1 MLSMKHF
8 FNIHSIFAGQF
19 YIKNTSIML
28 KNYLIAPIV
37 YIMVSFV
44 FLSSPAK
51 SQEVKGEYLIKFVT
65 SKGDMLIKLYNE
77 TPAHRDNMIKLIK
90 EEFYKDQ
97 LFHRVIKDF
106 MVQGGDPHSTDA
118 EKGQR
123 LGSGGAGYTVPAEF
137 HKDLI
142 HKKGA
147 LAAAR
152 KGDSVNP
159 EQASSGSQFYLV
171 QGRVLTPEDIDIL
184 TQRGITSLTEESAE
198 VYMTLGGTPHL
209 DGSYTVFGEVIEG
222 LEILDA
228 IAASPCDAYDRPIED
243 VIYSITLIK

>member
-1 MLSMKHF
+1 
-8 FNIHSIFAGQF
+8 
-19 YIKNTSIML
+19 ML

-37 YIMVSFV
+37 SIMTA
-44 FLSSPAK
+44 FLILTSPLVA
-51 SQEVKGEYLIKFVT
+51 QDNEQLIKIQT
-65 SKGDMLIKLYNE
+65 NKGDMLIRLYKE

-90 EEFYKDQ
+90 EDFYKNQ

-106 MVQGGDPHSTDA
+106 MIQGGDPHSTGA

-137 HKDLI
+137 KPMLI

-152 KGDSVNP
+152 KGDAVNP

-171 QGRVLTPEDIDIL
+171 QGRVLTSEEIKIL
-184 TQRGITSLTEESAE
+184 TERGMASFTEETAQIYTT
-198 VYMTLGGTPHL
+198 VGGTPHL
-209 DGSYTVFGEVIEG
+209 DGAYTVFGEVIEG
-222 LEILDA
+222 LDVIDT
-228 IAASPCDAYDRPIED
+228 IAAIPCDAYNRPLED
-243 VIYSITLIK
+243 VIYTISLVR

>member
-1 MLSMKHF
+1 
-8 FNIHSIFAGQF
+8 
-19 YIKNTSIML
+19 ML

-37 YIMVSFV
+37 YILISFI
-44 FLSSPAK
+44 FLSAPAK
-51 SQEVKGEYLIKFVT
+51 AQEAKIEHLIKIET

-90 EEFYKDQ
+90 EEFYKNQ

-106 MVQGGDPHSTDA
+106 MVQGGDPHSTGA

-123 LGSGGAGYTVPAEF
+123 LGSVGAGYTVPAEF

-159 EQASSGSQFYLV
+159 EQASSASQFYLV
-171 QGRVLTPEDIDIL
+171 QGRTLTPEEIDVL
-184 TQRGITSLTEESAE
+184 TQRGAASFTEESAE
-198 VYMTLGGTPHL
+198 IYMTLGGTPHL

-222 LEILDA
+222 LDILDA

>member
-1 MLSMKHF
+1 
-8 FNIHSIFAGQF
+8 
-19 YIKNTSIML
+19 ML
-28 KNYLIAPIV
+28 KSYLIGPIV
-37 YIMVSFV
+37 YITISFL
-44 FLSSPAK
+44 FLSSPLKA
-51 SQEVKGEYLIKFVT
+51 QNVKKEQFIKIET

-90 EEFYKDQ
+90 EAYYTDQ

-106 MVQGGDPHSTDA
+106 MIQGGDPHSTGA

-123 LGSGGAGYTVPAEF
+123 LGSGNPGYTVPAEF

-152 KGDSVNP
+152 KGDQANP
-159 EQASSGSQFYLV
+159 EQSSSGSQFYLV
-171 QGRVLTPEDIDIL
+171 QGRVLTPEEIDIL
-184 TQRGITSLTEESAE
+184 SQRGVASFTEETAE
-198 VYMTLGGTPHL
+198 IYMTLGGTPHL
-209 DGSYTVFGEVIEG
+209 DGAYTVFGEVVEG
-222 LEILDA
+222 LEIIDS
-228 IAASPCDAYDRPIED
+228 IASQACDSYDRPIED

>member
-1 MLSMKHF
+1 
-8 FNIHSIFAGQF
+8 
-19 YIKNTSIML
+19 ML
-28 KNYLIAPIV
+28 KSYLFAPIV
-37 YIMVSFV
+37 YIMFSFV
-44 FLSSPAK
+44 FHPVSTSGQD
-51 SQEVKGEYLIKFVT
+51 SNRETLIKFET
-65 SKGDMLIKLYNE
+65 SKGNMVVKLYNE

-90 EEFYKDQ
+90 EGFYKDQ

-106 MVQGGDPHSTDA
+106 MIQGGDPHSTGA

-123 LGSGGAGYTVPAEF
+123 LGSGGPGYTVPAEF
-137 HKDLI
+137 NDNLI

-171 QGRVLTPEDIDIL
+171 QGRVLSPEELNIL
-184 TQRGITSLTEESAE
+184 AQRGMAAFTEESAE
-198 VYMTLGGTPHL
+198 IYTTLGGTPHL

-222 LEILDA
+222 LEIIDI
-228 IAASPCDAYDRPIED
+228 IASSPCDAYNRPIED
-243 VIYSITLIK
+243 VIYSISIIK